1 MNSSLAAKVG
11 VAFGAFY
18 VALGVLGFF
27 ASGFDGF
34 TQNGPDEF
42 LGISVNP
49 FHNLVHLGIGAI
61 LVILS
66 LQKNAAATEG
76 AVMGVGLFYI
86 TAFIIGVM
94 AVRNLSILSING
106 VGEVANFF
114 HLISGVALLAVG
126 LLSTAASASAAK
138 RSGVA

>member
-1 MNSSLAAKVG
+1 MNNSLAAKAGLG
-11 VAFGAFY
+11 VGAFY
-18 VALGVLGFF
+18 VAIGVLGFF

-34 TQNGPDEF
+34 TQNGPDKL
-42 LGISVNP
+42 LGVSVNP
-49 FHNLVHLGIGAI
+49 FHNIAHLGIGAI
-61 LVILS
+61 LIILS
-66 LQKNAAATEG
+66 LQKNEAATEG
-76 AVMGVGLFYI
+76 AVMGIGLFYI

-94 AVRNLSILSING
+94 AAGNLSILSVYK

-114 HLISGVALLAVG
+114 HLVSGVTLLGVG